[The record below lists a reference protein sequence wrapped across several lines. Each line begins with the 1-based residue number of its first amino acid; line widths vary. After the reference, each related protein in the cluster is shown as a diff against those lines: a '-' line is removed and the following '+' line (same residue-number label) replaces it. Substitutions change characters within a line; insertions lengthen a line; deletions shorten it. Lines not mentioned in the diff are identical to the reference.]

1 MSIFSRF
8 WTIVGSPGL
17 PFGGPWARFFGT
29 RKKGGKVSF
38 GRPGSSREKWPGW
51 GGAYNESKIGE
62 AELSTLGT
70 PLVLRGTVA
79 DIYYIVCIYI
89 YIYMW
94 RTPKQT

>member
-1 MSIFSRF
+1 MGRRGSRLG
-8 WTIVGSPGL
+8 VPGPAFL
-17 PFGGPWARFFGT
+17 APGKRAEKCHSGDPEAAGRSGPGG
-29 RKKGGKVSF
+29 
-38 GRPGSSREKWPGW
+38 